1 MSRLKDLLSAQLY
14 LLGWKIVQALPE
26 KSAYR
31 LFEKLGKT
39 LYNRNGKAVQRL
51 RLNLGVVSPAS
62 SAVELEGLVVKGISL
77 YFRYWCDTFRFPG
90 WSVEKI
96 RNTVKV
102 TNEHLLK
109 DPVAA
114 GTGVIVAL
122 PHSGNWDHAGAYFCA
137 QGIPLV
143 TVAERLKPEI
153 LFQKFLKYREAI
165 GMEVLALDSNTLPTL
180 SNRLNEGKLIALV
193 ADRDFSKS
201 GVEVD
206 FFSKKAYNTVEKRK
220 AKIITSIAMFY
231 DLEEISPFVADVVE
245 CLDDEGIWH
254 FEQSYMP
261 SMLRTNS
268 YDTICHEHLE
278 FYSFKVVK
286 NLLENFGMRVSSID
300 GGSLRNAIP
309 RESFSTIVI
318 KKNEKERFLLKMKDL
333 IGLIKEE
340 FKALEPNLAIDIIK
354 TDIPNKIMDIATQ
367 KVFLKSIHTTLNGV
381 YRMSPDITDLV
392 ETSNN
397 IANSIIKSK

>member
-1 MSRLKDLLSAQLY
+1 MSRLKDLLNAQLY

-39 LYNRNGKAVQRL
+39 LYNRNGKAIQRL

-62 SAVELEGLVVKGISL
+62 SAVELEGLVVKGISS

-102 TNEHLLK
+102 TNEDLLK
-109 DPVAA
+109 GPVAA

-153 LFQKFLKYREAI
+153 LFQKFLRYREAI

-180 SNRLNEGKLIALV
+180 SNRLNQGKLIALV

-206 FFSKKAYNTVEKRK
+206 FFSKKAK
-220 AKIITSIAMFY
+220 
-231 DLEEISPFVADVVE
+231 
-245 CLDDEGIWH
+245 
-254 FEQSYMP
+254 MP
-261 SMLRTNS
+261 IGPAVLSLRTGAPLITAQVS
-268 YDTICHEHLE
+268 YNPNGIQIDFLGPLTPRIE
-278 FYSFKVVK
+278 
-286 NLLENFGMRVSSID
+286 GSI
-300 GGSLRNAIP
+300 
-309 RESFSTIVI
+309 E
-318 KKNEKERFLLKMKDL
+318 ERAKDL
-333 IGLIKEE
+333 VQQCANNFESG
-340 FKALEPNLAIDIIK
+340 
-354 TDIPNKIMDIATQ
+354 IAKNPEDWHMLQ
-367 KVFLKSIHTTLNGV
+367 RIWIESEVSNG
-381 YRMSPDITDLV
+381 
-392 ETSNN
+392 
-397 IANSIIKSK
+397 

>member
-14 LLGWKIVQALPE
+14 LVGWKIVQALPE
-26 KSAYR
+26 NSAYR

-39 LYNRNGKAVQRL
+39 LYNRDGKAVQRL

-62 SAVELEGLVVKGISL
+62 SAVELEVLVVKGISS

-153 LFQKFLKYREAI
+153 LFQKFLRYREAI

-206 FFSKKAYNTVEKRK
+206 FFSKKAKMPIGPAVLSLRTGAPLITAQVSYNPNGIQIDFLGPLTPRIEG
-220 AKIITSIAMFY
+220 S
-231 DLEEISPFVADVVE
+231 LEERAKDLVQQCA
-245 CLDDEGIWH
+245 
-254 FEQSYMP
+254 
-261 SMLRTNS
+261 
-268 YDTICHEHLE
+268 
-278 FYSFKVVK
+278 
-286 NLLENFGMRVSSID
+286 ENFERGISKHPEDWHMLQRIWIEPEVS
-300 GGSLRNAIP
+300 
-309 RESFSTIVI
+309 
-318 KKNEKERFLLKMKDL
+318 
-333 IGLIKEE
+333 
-340 FKALEPNLAIDIIK
+340 
-354 TDIPNKIMDIATQ
+354 
-367 KVFLKSIHTTLNGV
+367 NG
-381 YRMSPDITDLV
+381 
-392 ETSNN
+392 
-397 IANSIIKSK
+397 

>member
-14 LLGWKIVQALPE
+14 LVGWKIVQALPE

-39 LYNRNGKAVQRL
+39 LYNRDGKAVQRL
-51 RLNLGVVSPAS
+51 RLNLGVVSPGS
-62 SAVELEGLVVKGISL
+62 SAVELEVLVVKGISS

-143 TVAERLKPEI
+143 SVAERLKPEK
-153 LFQKFLKYREAI
+153 LFQKFLTYRRAI
-165 GMEVLALDSNTLPTL
+165 GMEILPLDGNTLPTL

-206 FFSKKAYNTVEKRK
+206 FFSKKAKMPIGPAVLSLRTGAPLITAQVSYNPNGIQIDFLGPLTPRIEG
-220 AKIITSIAMFY
+220 S
-231 DLEEISPFVADVVE
+231 LEERA
-245 CLDDEGIWH
+245 
-254 FEQSYMP
+254 
-261 SMLRTNS
+261 
-268 YDTICHEHLE
+268 
-278 FYSFKVVK
+278 
-286 NLLENFGMRVSSID
+286 
-300 GGSLRNAIP
+300 
-309 RESFSTIVI
+309 
-318 KKNEKERFLLKMKDL
+318 KDL
-333 IGLIKEE
+333 VQQCADNFETGISKHPEDWHMLQRIWI
-340 FKALEPNLAIDIIK
+340 EPE
-354 TDIPNKIMDIATQ
+354 
-367 KVFLKSIHTTLNGV
+367 VSNG
-381 YRMSPDITDLV
+381 
-392 ETSNN
+392 
-397 IANSIIKSK
+397 

>member
-14 LLGWKIVQALPE
+14 LVGWKIVQALPE

-62 SAVELEGLVVKGISL
+62 SAVELERLVVNGISS

-90 WSVEKI
+90 WSHEKI
-96 RNTVKV
+96 INTVKV

-114 GTGVIVAL
+114 RTGVIVAL

-153 LFQKFLKYREAI
+153 LFQKFLRYREAM

-180 SNRLNEGKLIALV
+180 SERLNEGKLIALV
-193 ADRDFSKS
+193 ADRDFSKN

-206 FFSKKAYNTVEKRK
+206 FFSKKAKMPIGPAVLSLRTGAPLITAQVSYNPNGIQIDFLGPLIPR
-220 AKIITSIAMFY
+220 IQGS
-231 DLEEISPFVADVVE
+231 LEERA
-245 CLDDEGIWH
+245 
-254 FEQSYMP
+254 
-261 SMLRTNS
+261 
-268 YDTICHEHLE
+268 
-278 FYSFKVVK
+278 
-286 NLLENFGMRVSSID
+286 
-300 GGSLRNAIP
+300 
-309 RESFSTIVI
+309 
-318 KKNEKERFLLKMKDL
+318 KDL
-333 IGLIKEE
+333 VQQCADNFEIGISKHPEDWHMLQRIWI
-340 FKALEPNLAIDIIK
+340 EPE
-354 TDIPNKIMDIATQ
+354 
-367 KVFLKSIHTTLNGV
+367 VSNG
-381 YRMSPDITDLV
+381 
-392 ETSNN
+392 
-397 IANSIIKSK
+397 

>member
-206 FFSKKAYNTVEKRK
+206 FFSKKAKMPIGPAVLSLRTGAPLITAQVSYNPNGIQIDFLGPLIPRIEG
-220 AKIITSIAMFY
+220 S
-231 DLEEISPFVADVVE
+231 LEEQA
-245 CLDDEGIWH
+245 
-254 FEQSYMP
+254 
-261 SMLRTNS
+261 
-268 YDTICHEHLE
+268 
-278 FYSFKVVK
+278 
-286 NLLENFGMRVSSID
+286 
-300 GGSLRNAIP
+300 
-309 RESFSTIVI
+309 
-318 KKNEKERFLLKMKDL
+318 KDL
-333 IGLIKEE
+333 VQQCADNFEIGISKHPEDWHMLQRIWI
-340 FKALEPNLAIDIIK
+340 EPE
-354 TDIPNKIMDIATQ
+354 
-367 KVFLKSIHTTLNGV
+367 VSNG
-381 YRMSPDITDLV
+381 
-392 ETSNN
+392 
-397 IANSIIKSK
+397 

>member
-39 LYNRNGKAVQRL
+39 LYNRDGKAVQRL

-62 SAVELEGLVVKGISL
+62 SAVELEVLIVKGISS

-153 LFQKFLKYREAI
+153 LFQKFLRYREAI

-206 FFSKKAYNTVEKRK
+206 FFSKKAKMPIGPAVLSLRTGAPLITAQVSYNPNGIQIDFLGPLTPRIEG
-220 AKIITSIAMFY
+220 S
-231 DLEEISPFVADVVE
+231 LEERA
-245 CLDDEGIWH
+245 
-254 FEQSYMP
+254 
-261 SMLRTNS
+261 
-268 YDTICHEHLE
+268 
-278 FYSFKVVK
+278 
-286 NLLENFGMRVSSID
+286 
-300 GGSLRNAIP
+300 
-309 RESFSTIVI
+309 
-318 KKNEKERFLLKMKDL
+318 KDL
-333 IGLIKEE
+333 VQQCADNFETGISKHPEDWHMLQRIWI
-340 FKALEPNLAIDIIK
+340 EPE
-354 TDIPNKIMDIATQ
+354 
-367 KVFLKSIHTTLNGV
+367 VSNG
-381 YRMSPDITDLV
+381 
-392 ETSNN
+392 
-397 IANSIIKSK
+397 

>member
-14 LLGWKIVQALPE
+14 LVGWKIVQVLPE
-26 KSAYR
+26 NSAYR
-31 LFEKLGKT
+31 LFQKLGKT
-39 LYNRNGKAVQRL
+39 LYNRDGKAVQRL

-62 SAVELEGLVVKGISL
+62 SAVELEVLVFKGISS

-122 PHSGNWDHAGAYFCA
+122 PHSGNWDHAGAFFCA

-153 LFQKFLKYREAI
+153 LFQKFLRYREAI

-206 FFSKKAYNTVEKRK
+206 FFSKKAKMPIGPAVLSLRTGAPLITAQVSYNPNGIQIDFLGPLTPRIEG
-220 AKIITSIAMFY
+220 S
-231 DLEEISPFVADVVE
+231 LEERAKDLVQQCA
-245 CLDDEGIWH
+245 
-254 FEQSYMP
+254 
-261 SMLRTNS
+261 
-268 YDTICHEHLE
+268 
-278 FYSFKVVK
+278 
-286 NLLENFGMRVSSID
+286 ENFERGISKHPEDWHMLQRIWIEPEVS
-300 GGSLRNAIP
+300 
-309 RESFSTIVI
+309 
-318 KKNEKERFLLKMKDL
+318 
-333 IGLIKEE
+333 
-340 FKALEPNLAIDIIK
+340 
-354 TDIPNKIMDIATQ
+354 
-367 KVFLKSIHTTLNGV
+367 NG
-381 YRMSPDITDLV
+381 
-392 ETSNN
+392 
-397 IANSIIKSK
+397 